1 MKKSIL
7 CKILSVMLILAMAFT
22 LAACAA
28 KPAETTEPAETTA
41 PAGTEKTE
49 EAAAQLPTRVQQ
61 SRLS

>member
-41 PAGTEKTE
+41 RPARKRLKKRLRS
-49 EAAAQLPTRVQQ
+49 LPTRVQQ

>member
-41 PAGTEKTE
+41 RKRLKKRLRS
-49 EAAAQLPTRVQQ
+49 LPTRVQQ